1 MDGCEMTAKEILR
14 LWNWLRAK
22 GFTDE
27 ETHKCLEYITNTS
40 SELEGNKKSDAPQLS
55 EK

>member
-1 MDGCEMTAKEILR
+1 MDECVMTAKETLR

-27 ETHKCLEYITNTS
+27 EAHSCLEYITNTS
-40 SELEGNKKSDAPQLS
+40 GTPEGNKKSDAPNP